1 MGLVGCPELGV
12 ASPTCKPFCG
22 KGSPVELEPLKGCSI
37 FATSEMM
44 AKTEHRT
51 TEPAVVNVKAGN
63 VVERVSDR
71 YNRTLDLLGRVDRL
85 YERTPFNTSWELRD
99 NARSVLD
106 RLNDI
111 YDDLSDEAASCL
123 PADPGNALERVQ
135 QDINHLYDVDAAGL
149 HYPDWEREME
159 TLERLYDRL
168 SGSPTET
175 ETSVPT

>member
-1 MGLVGCPELGV
+1 MVVGV
-12 ASPTCKPFCG
+12 ARSTCKPFCG

-37 FATSEMM
+37 LVTSKMM
-44 AKTEHRT
+44 TRTEHRT

-63 VVERVSDR
+63 VLERIDNAFATGER
-71 YNRTLDLLGRVDRL
+71 IWQRMWKRNAHDGYPFPHHLEHRLYHAYDRL
-85 YERTPFNTSWELRD
+85 HAL
-99 NARSVLD
+99 L
-106 RLNDI
+106 
-111 YDDLSDEAASCL
+111 DDLSDEAAGCL

-159 TLERLYDRL
+159 TLERLYDKL